1 MDWTHK
7 LLIVKENKGED
18 FKNLYV
24 RRVVLPMKCQEC
36 KELVPVTVDAMKL
49 EATAESYETCLCG
62 DYVPMKIR
70 KATEDDGD
78 DIAIVLSIGH
88 NFEVSNEV
96 LSDNSVV
103 WNVNQKWV
111 TLLSISP
118 SPSPPSSPRFRRN
131 KGSSGG
137 GGGGGFRGGGG
148 GGVDVKLQSF
158 VERWVYVV
166 ISAVV
171 GEKLLR
177 TVMADNKLDLYGT
190 YGKVMNCG
198 GGGSCGTCIVEVVE
212 GTELLNE
219 RTNTELKYL
228 KKKPESW
235 RLACQTIVGNKENS
249 AKQRCQMSEEFEHR
263 IGTIESSLSIFGLI
277 DPGISSNRLESIR
290 QKLITHDNSFQTIDN
305 SLQMIVN
312 SLTTIVRKSHILILR
327 GELKSLSDQI
337 NHNKYHHIS
346 QELFNFLSGL
356 EEKIGVFI
364 LNLHKNL
371 SKSFTNEIQAVVYK
385 LKALDQKNP
394 TPALPQQ
401 RCILLLGWRSDFL
414 DMIEEHD
421 NYLRPGSVVEILSDV
436 SISHSGKTY
445 NIGQRRIKH
454 VKVIHRIGNP
464 RGHDTL
470 KETTEHTQKSLKKG
484 EEVPFYVVVISDREW
499 LLEGLF
505 VFFSVECKK

>member
-7 LLIVKENKGED
+7 LLIVKEHKGED
-18 FKNLYV
+18 FKNLSV

-49 EATAESYETCLCG
+49 EATTESYET
-62 DYVPMKIR
+62 
-70 KATEDDGD
+70 
-78 DIAIVLSIGH
+78 
-88 NFEVSNEV
+88 
-96 LSDNSVV
+96 
-103 WNVNQKWV
+103 NQKWV

-118 SPSPPSSPRFRRN
+118 SPSPPSSLRFRRN

-166 ISAVV
+166 ISAVF

-190 YGKVMNCG
+190 Y
-198 GGGSCGTCIVEVVE
+198 
-212 GTELLNE
+212 
-219 RTNTELKYL
+219 
-228 KKKPESW
+228 KPESW
-235 RLACQTIVGNKENS
+235 RYESIFLPPVNHTREES
-249 AKQRCQMSEEFEHR
+249 QMPLSRFSIGQLSEEFEHR
-263 IGTIESSLSIFGLI
+263 IGTIESSLSSFGLI

-312 SLTTIVRKSHILILR
+312 SLTTINKGQEDVKCSLR

-337 NHNKYHHIS
+337 NHNKCHQIS

-394 TPALPQQ
+394 TPALPPPKNAYY
-401 RCILLLGWRSDFL
+401 CL
-414 DMIEEHD
+414 D
-421 NYLRPGSVVEILSDV
+421 G
-436 SISHSGKTY
+436 
-445 NIGQRRIKH
+445 GQMFWI
-454 VKVIHRIGNP
+454 
-464 RGHDTL
+464 
-470 KETTEHTQKSLKKG
+470 
-484 EEVPFYVVVISDREW
+484 
-499 LLEGLF
+499 
-505 VFFSVECKK
+505 

>member
-7 LLIVKENKGED
+7 LLIVKEHKGED

-62 DYVPMKIR
+62 DYVHMKIR
-70 KATEDDGD
+70 KATEDDGE

-111 TLLSISP
+111 TLLSILP

-137 GGGGGFRGGGG
+137 GGGGGFQGGGG

-177 TVMADNKLDLYGT
+177 TVMADNKFDLYGT
-190 YGKVMNCG
+190 Y
-198 GGGSCGTCIVEVVE
+198 
-212 GTELLNE
+212 
-219 RTNTELKYL
+219 
-228 KKKPESW
+228 PESW

-249 AKQRCQMSEEFEHR
+249 AKVRIHFLPPVNHTREESQMPLSRFSIGQMSEEFEHR
-263 IGTIESSLSIFGLI
+263 IRTIESSLSSFGLT

-290 QKLITHDNSFQTIDN
+290 QKLITQDNSFQTIDN

-312 SLTTIVRKSHILILR
+312 SLTTIVRKSHIL
-327 GELKSLSDQI
+327 
-337 NHNKYHHIS
+337 
-346 QELFNFLSGL
+346 
-356 EEKIGVFI
+356 
-364 LNLHKNL
+364 
-371 SKSFTNEIQAVVYK
+371 
-385 LKALDQKNP
+385 
-394 TPALPQQ
+394 
-401 RCILLLGWRSDFL
+401 
-414 DMIEEHD
+414 M
-421 NYLRPGSVVEILSDV
+421 
-436 SISHSGKTY
+436 
-445 NIGQRRIKH
+445 
-454 VKVIHRIGNP
+454 
-464 RGHDTL
+464 
-470 KETTEHTQKSLKKG
+470 
-484 EEVPFYVVVISDREW
+484 
-499 LLEGLF
+499 
-505 VFFSVECKK
+505 